1 MFSAMSKRPWIGAI
15 FVMAAAMNAVGM
27 ANAAGPIS
35 EDAYDHCRA
44 ISDDKARLHCFENL
58 TAQPP
63 QTAPLPPQVA
73 PFDSPKIPD
82 VPQGSTLPLDSI
94 FGSQTGPSSLPIAGK
109 WRLVR
114 VPNPR
119 ERQDVV
125 SIMATAE
132 LSGSDIDFAG
142 LNLRC
147 VDQDFE
153 ILVFLI
159 RPLPPRARPTIS
171 MNGQT
176 FQGSVVSPGTAVLLP
191 RAASVLAKEQWPSLP
206 SLSIDIEDDGTK
218 THGVVSLEGFGTA
231 LQTLVATCMTR

>member
-1 MFSAMSKRPWIGAI
+1 
-15 FVMAAAMNAVGM
+15 MNATGM

-35 EDAYDHCRA
+35 EDAYDRCRA
-44 ISDDKARLHCFENL
+44 ISDDIARLHCFEDL
-58 TAQPP
+58 PSQQP
-63 QTAPLPPQVA
+63 QAAPSPPQVA
-73 PFDSPKIPD
+73 PFGSPSD
-82 VPQGSTLPLDSI
+82 VPQDLTFPLDSI
-94 FGSQTGPSSLPIAGK
+94 SGPQTGLSSLPIAGK

-114 VPNPR
+114 IPNPR
-119 ERQDVV
+119 ERHDVV

-159 RPLPPRARPTIS
+159 RPLQPRARPAIS
-171 MNGQT
+171 INGRT
-176 FQGSVVSPGTAVLLP
+176 FQGSVVSPGTAILLP

-206 SLSIDIEDDGTK
+206 SLSIEIEDAGTK
-218 THGVVSLEGFGTA
+218 THGLVSLDGFGTA
-231 LQTLVATCMTR
+231 LQTLVATCITR